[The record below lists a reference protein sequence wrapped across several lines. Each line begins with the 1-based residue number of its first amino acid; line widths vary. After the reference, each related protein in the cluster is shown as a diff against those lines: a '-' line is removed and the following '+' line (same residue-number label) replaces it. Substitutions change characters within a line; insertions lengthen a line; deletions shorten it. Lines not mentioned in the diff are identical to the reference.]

1 MSGVGHDER
10 RSHDARAG
18 HETLSTM
25 VEAAS
30 LSALSGVRHAFFAR
44 LGGVSN
50 GIYASLNG
58 GIGSNDA
65 PGHVA
70 ENRARMAAALGVPA
84 DRLLNAYQTHSA
96 QVAIIDAPWAPQQR
110 PHVDALVT
118 RRPGLAI
125 AVTTADCGPVLLA
138 DENARVVGAAHA
150 GWRGAA
156 GGVIE
161 ATIVAMEDC
170 GAERERIVAAL
181 GPMIR
186 QSSYEVGPELVAA
199 FRTQNAANERFFA
212 PASRAEHALFDLAGY
227 IAMRLAAAGIRH
239 IEDLGLCTYCD
250 PARFFSYRRS
260 AHLGESD
267 YGRHINAIALSS

>member
-1 MSGVGHDER
+1 MSGMGHDER
-10 RSHDARAG
+10 
-18 HETLSTM
+18 L
-25 VEAAS
+25 EAAA
-30 LSALSGVRHAFFAR
+30 LSALSGVRHAFFTR
-44 LGGVSN
+44 LGGVSK

-58 GIGSNDA
+58 GIGSNDE

-84 DRLLNAYQTHSA
+84 GHLLAAYQTHSA
-96 QVAIIDAPWAPQQR
+96 QVAIVDAPWDPHHR
-110 PHVDALVT
+110 PRVDALVT
-118 RRPGLAI
+118 RRPGLAV

-138 DENARVVGAAHA
+138 DESARVVGAAHA

-156 GGVIE
+156 DGVIE

-170 GAERERIVAAL
+170 GAKRERIVAAL

-186 QSSYEVGPELVAA
+186 QSSYEVGPEFVAA

-212 PASRAEHALFDLAGY
+212 PASRAGHALFDLATY
-227 IAMRLAAAGIRH
+227 IAVRLAAAGIRH
-239 IEDLGLCTYCD
+239 IEDLGLCTYRD

-260 AHLGESD
+260 SHCRESD
-267 YGRHINAIALSS
+267 YGRHINAIALTS